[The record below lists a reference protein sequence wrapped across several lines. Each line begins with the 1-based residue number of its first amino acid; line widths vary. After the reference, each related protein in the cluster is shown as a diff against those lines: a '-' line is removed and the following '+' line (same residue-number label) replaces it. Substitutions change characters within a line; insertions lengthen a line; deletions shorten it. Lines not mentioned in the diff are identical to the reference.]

1 MSLKDIISSV
11 FLALNSREG
20 KQPLSFRCKIAGYY
34 LLRELS
40 HADVKYMRM
49 VMGFL
54 SDSIEKSTVPRNI
67 SEILAEVN
75 GNFPANFPPD
85 TLNPSRFLGLRNLG
99 CTCYVNSLIQQLY
112 HDPRIRGFILNKSR
126 KVLGA
131 PETGEKQTD
140 EKNSATLAGK
150 NATLSFL
157 SALVK
162 LFSSLSTSSGAAKY
176 IDTVEF
182 CRSIRD
188 YSGRPIN
195 FNEQMDAQEFLGSV
209 LDRLEEA
216 FKQTPT
222 LLNAF
227 KEAAFGGQLVNQI
240 IPHCNMRDHVSKRT
254 ESFASISI
262 DVKNLDS
269 IDQGLEQFVRGESL
283 DGENQYFCE
292 KCNTKVPAM
301 KQVLIETPPNL
312 LTIHLKR
319 FEFNYQTL
327 SNEKINSKCSFPL
340 ELNIRPYCATMQGDA
355 NDIHQVPLISDTL
368 ERMGTVIRVED
379 CYIYDLVGIIVH
391 EGSSDSGH
399 YFSIIKVET
408 VFHLN
413 VSITIL

>member
-1 MSLKDIISSV
+1 MKDIISSV
-11 FLALNSREG
+11 FLALNSKFPGVG
-20 KQPLSFRCKIAGYY
+20 KHSLSFRCKIAGYY

-40 HADVKYMRM
+40 HADVKYMRL

-54 SDSIEKSTVPRNI
+54 SDRIEKSTVPKNI

-75 GNFPANFPPD
+75 DNPTNFHPH

-112 HDPRIRGFILNKSR
+112 HDPRIRGFILNRSR

-131 PETGEKQTD
+131 PEIGEKQPDDKT
-140 EKNSATLAGK
+140 SASSAGR
-150 NATLSFL
+150 NATLNFL

-162 LFSSLSTSSGAAKY
+162 LFGSLSTSSGATKY

-188 YSGRPIN
+188 YSGRSIN

-222 LLNAF
+222 LLSAF

-292 KCNTKVPAM
+292 KCNTKVPAT

-340 ELNIRPYCATMQGDA
+340 ELNIRPYCATMLQGDA
-355 NDIHQVPLISDTL
+355 SDIHQVPLISDTL
-368 ERMGTVIRVED
+368 ESIGSVIEN

-399 YFSIIKVET
+399 YFSIIKV
-408 VFHLN
+408 
-413 VSITIL
+413 SSPIY